1 MLLRV
6 SVRRRIS
13 KEEREATMLAEAGVV
28 FAARGYT
35 AASMDEI
42 AERVGVSKPMVYSH
56 FGSKEQLYFAY
67 IEDAGRD
74 LLAGIVDA
82 ERAARDLSPE
92 ERLRAGTRAF
102 FAFVDDHRD
111 GFAVLY
117 SEMAASGGPFR
128 REVNATRR
136 QIVELV
142 ALLFDRVAR
151 RNGIS
156 SESFGGTEPLAV
168 AYVGAGESLANWW
181 LEHAEDAGVD
191 DVTDRLLTVAWK
203 GVEGVLSGQA
213 TPGVTGQ

>member
-1 MLLRV
+1 ML
-6 SVRRRIS
+6 
-13 KEEREATMLAEAGVV
+13 REAGAV

-42 AERVGVSKPMVYSH
+42 AERVGVSKPMVYSY

-74 LLAGIVDA
+74 LLAGIVGA
-82 ERAARDLSPE
+82 ERAARDQSPE

-102 FAFVDDHRD
+102 FAFVDEHRD

-136 QIVELV
+136 RIADVV
-142 ALLFDRVAR
+142 GLLFAQVAR
-151 RNGIS
+151 DGGVDPDD
-156 SESFGGTEPLAV
+156 FGGIEPLAL

-181 LEHAEDAGVD
+181 LEHAEDSVD
-191 DVTDRLLTVAWK
+191 EVTDRLLAVAWK
-203 GVEGVLSGQA
+203 GVQGVLSG
-213 TPGVTGQ
+213 TTTRS

>member
-1 MLLRV
+1 ML
-6 SVRRRIS
+6 
-13 KEEREATMLAEAGVV
+13 REAGAV

-42 AERVGVSKPMVYSH
+42 AERVGVSKPMVYSY

-74 LLAGIVDA
+74 LLAGIIGA
-82 ERAARDLSPE
+82 ERAARSANRSPE

-102 FAFVDDHRD
+102 FAFVDEHRD

-136 QIVELV
+136 RIADVV
-142 ALLFDRVAR
+142 GLLFAQVAR
-151 RNGIS
+151 DGGVDPDD
-156 SESFGGTEPLAV
+156 FGGIEPLAL

-181 LEHAEDAGVD
+181 LEHAEDSVD
-191 DVTDRLLTVAWK
+191 EVTDRLLAVAWK

-213 TPGVTGQ
+213 AKSATGQ

>member
-1 MLLRV
+1 ML
-6 SVRRRIS
+6 
-13 KEEREATMLAEAGVV
+13 REAGAV

-42 AERVGVSKPMVYSH
+42 AERVGVSKPMVYSY

-74 LLAGIVDA
+74 LLAGIVGA
-82 ERAARDLSPE
+82 ERAARDASPE

-102 FAFVDDHRD
+102 FAFVDEHRD

-136 QIVELV
+136 RIAEVV
-142 ALLFDRVAR
+142 GLLFAQVAR
-151 RNGIS
+151 DAGVDPDG
-156 SESFGGTEPLAV
+156 FGGIEPLAL

-181 LEHAEDAGVD
+181 LEHAEDSVEE
-191 DVTDRLLTVAWK
+191 VTDRLLTVAWK

-213 TPGVTGQ
+213 TKSATGQ

>member
-1 MLLRV
+1 MSR
-6 SVRRRIS
+6 
-13 KEEREATMLAEAGVV
+13 EEREALMLTEAGAV

-42 AERVGVSKPMVYSH
+42 AERVGVSKPMVYSY

-82 ERAARDLSPE
+82 ERGARDRSPE

-111 GFAVLY
+111 GFSVLY

-142 ALLFDRVAR
+142 GLLFERVAD
-151 RNGIS
+151 RNGVDPAG
-156 SESFGGTEPLAV
+156 FGGTEAYAN
-168 AYVGAGESLANWW
+168 AYVGAGESLANWG
-181 LEHAEDAGVD
+181 LEHPEDSVD
-191 DVTDRLLTVAWK
+191 HLTDRLMTIAWR
-203 GVEGVLSGQA
+203 GLSDVLSGHA
-213 TPGVTGQ
+213 TAAATDE

>member
-1 MLLRV
+1 MLDAV
-6 SVRRRIS
+6 PERRRIS
-13 KEEREATMLAEAGVV
+13 REEREAIMLREAGAV
-28 FAARGYT
+28 FALRGYT

-42 AERVGVSKPMVYSH
+42 AERVGVSKPMVYSY

-74 LLAGIVDA
+74 LVTGIVGA
-82 ERAARDLSPE
+82 ERAARDQSPE

-102 FAFVDDHRD
+102 FAFVDEHRD

-136 QIVELV
+136 QIADVV
-142 ALLFDRVAR
+142 GLLFAQVAR
-151 RNGIS
+151 SAGVDPDG
-156 SESFGGTEPLAV
+156 FGGIEPLAL

-181 LEHAEDAGVD
+181 LEHAEDSVD
-191 DVTDRLLTVAWK
+191 EVTDRLLTVAWK

-213 TPGVTGQ
+213 TKGATAQ

>member
-1 MLLRV
+1 MSR
-6 SVRRRIS
+6 
-13 KEEREATMLAEAGVV
+13 EEREATMLREAGVV

-42 AERVGVSKPMVYSH
+42 ADRVGVSKPMVYSY

-82 ERAARDLSPE
+82 ERAARDQSPE
-92 ERLRAGTRAF
+92 ERLRAGARAF
-102 FAFVDDHRD
+102 FAFVDEHRD

-128 REVNATRR
+128 REVTATRR

-142 ALLFDRVAR
+142 ELLFDEVAR
-151 RNGIS
+151 S
-156 SESFGGTEPLAV
+156 SGVRAASFGGTEPLAQ

-181 LEHAEDAGVD
+181 LEHAD
-191 DVTDRLLTVAWK
+191 DSIDNLTDRLMTVAWT
-203 GVEGVLSGQA
+203 GLEGVLSG
-213 TPGVTGQ
+213 TTTRS

>member
-1 MLLRV
+1 MLR
-6 SVRRRIS
+6 
-13 KEEREATMLAEAGVV
+13 EAGVV

-82 ERAARDLSPE
+82 ERAARERSPE

-102 FAFVDDHRD
+102 FAFVDEHRD

-128 REVNATRR
+128 REVNATRM
-136 QIVELV
+136 QIAELV
-142 ALLFDRVAR
+142 GLLFAEVAER
-151 RNGIS
+151 SGVDPQ
-156 SESFGGTEPLAV
+156 SFGGIEPLAL

-181 LEHAEDAGVD
+181 LEHAEDGVD
-191 DVTDRLLTVAWK
+191 ELTDRLMTIAW
-203 GVEGVLSGQA
+203 GGLEGVLAGHA
-213 TPGVTGQ
+213 TKGATGQ

>member
-1 MLLRV
+1 MLARV
-6 SVRRRIS
+6 PERRRIS
-13 KEEREATMLAEAGVV
+13 REEREATMLREAGVV

-74 LLAGIVDA
+74 LLAGIIDA
-82 ERAARDLSPE
+82 ERAARDQAPE

-102 FAFVDDHRD
+102 FSFVDEHRD

-136 QIVELV
+136 QIAEVV
-142 ALLFDRVAR
+142 GLLFAQVAR
-151 RNGIS
+151 RNGVDPDG
-156 SESFGGTEPLAV
+156 FGGIEPLAL

-181 LEHAEDAGVD
+181 LEHAEDSID
-191 DVTDRLLTVAWK
+191 EVTDRLMAVGWR
-203 GVEGVLSGQA
+203 GVEGALSGHA
-213 TPGVTGQ
+213 TQGATGQ

>member
-1 MLLRV
+1 MLRRV
-6 SVRRRIS
+6 PERRRMS
-13 KEEREATMLAEAGVV
+13 REEREAVMLREAGAV
-28 FAARGYT
+28 FALRGYT

-42 AERVGVSKPMVYSH
+42 AERVGVSKPMVYSY

-74 LLAGIVDA
+74 LLAGIVGA
-82 ERAARDLSPE
+82 ERAARDQSPE

-102 FAFVDDHRD
+102 FAFVDEHRD

-136 QIVELV
+136 QIAEVV
-142 ALLFDRVAR
+142 GLLFTQVAR
-151 RNGIS
+151 SGGVDPDG
-156 SESFGGTEPLAV
+156 FGGIEPLAL

-181 LEHAEDAGVD
+181 LEHAEDSVD
-191 DVTDRLLTVAWK
+191 EVTDRLLAVAWK
-203 GVEGVLSGQA
+203 GVEGVLLGQS
-213 TPGVTGQ
+213 TRTVTGQ

>member
-1 MLLRV
+1 MAE
-6 SVRRRIS
+6 RRRIS
-13 KEEREATMLAEAGVV
+13 REEREAIMLREAGAV

-42 AERVGVSKPMVYSH
+42 AERVGVSKPMVYSF

-74 LLAGIVDA
+74 LLAGIVGA
-82 ERAARDLSPE
+82 ERAARTEERSVE

-136 QIVELV
+136 QIAEVV
-142 ALLFDRVAR
+142 GLLFAQVAR
-151 RNGIS
+151 RSGVDP
-156 SESFGGTEPLAV
+156 ESFGGVEPLAL

-181 LEHAEDAGVD
+181 LEHAEDSVD
-191 DVTDRLLTVAWK
+191 EVTDRLMTVAWK

-213 TPGVTGQ
+213 TKGATRQ

>member
-1 MLLRV
+1 ML
-6 SVRRRIS
+6 
-13 KEEREATMLAEAGVV
+13 REAGAV

-42 AERVGVSKPMVYSH
+42 AERVGVSKPMVYSY

-74 LLAGIVDA
+74 LLAGIIGA
-82 ERAARDLSPE
+82 ERAARSENRSPE

-102 FAFVDDHRD
+102 FAFVDEHRD

-136 QIVELV
+136 QIAEVVGLMF
-142 ALLFDRVAR
+142 AQVAR
-151 RNGIS
+151 HAGVEP
-156 SESFGGTEPLAV
+156 ESFGGIEPLAL

-181 LEHAEDAGVD
+181 LEHAEDSID
-191 DVTDRLLTVAWK
+191 EVTDRLLAVAWK

-213 TPGVTGQ
+213 TESTTGQ

>member
-1 MLLRV
+1 ML
-6 SVRRRIS
+6 
-13 KEEREATMLAEAGVV
+13 REAGAV
-28 FAARGYT
+28 FALRGYT

-42 AERVGVSKPMVYSH
+42 AERVGVSKPMVYSY

-74 LLAGIVDA
+74 LVTGIVGA
-82 ERAARDLSPE
+82 ERAARDQSPE

-102 FAFVDDHRD
+102 FAFVDEHRD

-136 QIVELV
+136 QIADVV
-142 ALLFDRVAR
+142 GVLFAQVAR
-151 RNGIS
+151 SAGVDPDG
-156 SESFGGTEPLAV
+156 FGGIEPLAL

-181 LEHAEDAGVD
+181 LEHAEDSVD
-191 DVTDRLLTVAWK
+191 EVTDRLLAVAWK

-213 TPGVTGQ
+213 TNGATAQ